1 VPKSSAVPPYS
12 SPSKESTR
20 GGRNRHRPSP
30 LPCRFRARRRRNTP
44 PPALLWPLRPPQ
56 PPQGEHPVRKDSS
69 PSPIPRPSAALSW
82 SPAATSA
89 RDGRAG
95 SLTQSDRPAR
105 PADMAL
111 GPHRSVAV
119 GQMTPVTKVLR
130 IVFFNSREFQKIVQS
145 CKMHIF

>member
-20 GGRNRHRPSP
+20 GGRNRHRSSP
-30 LPCRFRARRRRNTP
+30 LPCRFRAHRRRNTP

-105 PADMAL
+105 PADVAL
-111 GPHRSVAV
+111 GPHPSVTV
-119 GQMTPVTKVLR
+119 GHFDPGAKSLCNL
-130 IVFFNSREFQKIVQS
+130 FLFQEISEKYANLYKS
-145 CKMHIF
+145 